1 MEARDLRGG
10 DRPGHAEETFGPLT
24 ASRSATANKCLMSR
38 SFTMLR
44 LLAAVLLLACARQ
57 PSPEE
62 VALEYGRALYAN
74 DRAAAYRLL
83 SSDDRRLKDEEV
95 FRAQAGE
102 VTGFAL
108 EASRRLAAFMVATSV
123 ERTVAGARVT
133 IKLKLKMPDANA
145 PDVQTVV
152 GEWDERRLNALPQA
166 ERMRIM
172 EKLQGLGT
180 VGRLPMVEGEETFEL
195 VKEAAG
201 WRVSLNLAGGVRV
214 QFHARASKSLALGLN
229 VSPEEA
235 RVVPG
240 DRVRVTVR
248 ATNLSG
254 QPVRARVSHRV
265 EPETR
270 ADSLALLQC
279 PLFLP
284 VTLSAGQSQEFVSE
298 YLVLKDVPED
308 AKQFRVTYEFLP
320 AEQGR

>member
-1 MEARDLRGG
+1 
-10 DRPGHAEETFGPLT
+10 
-24 ASRSATANKCLMSR
+24 
-38 SFTMLR
+38 MLVA
-44 LLAAVLLLACARQ
+44 LLLLACARQ
-57 PSPEE
+57 PGPEE

-74 DRAAAYRLL
+74 DPGAAYRLL
-83 SSDDRRLKDEEV
+83 SSDDRRLKDEEA
-95 FRAQAGE
+95 FRAQAGQ

-108 EASRRLAAFMVATSV
+108 EAGRRLAAFMVATPV
-123 ERTVAGARVT
+123 ERPVAGDRVT

-145 PDVQTVV
+145 PEVQTVV
-152 GEWDERRLNALPQA
+152 GEWNERHLNALPSA
-166 ERMRIM
+166 ERTRIL
-172 EKLQGLGT
+172 EKLEELGT

-214 QFHARASKSLALGLN
+214 QFHARASKSLVLELT

-254 QPVRARVSHRV
+254 QPMRARVGHRV
-265 EPETR
+265 EPRTQ

-279 PLFLP
+279 PLLLP

-298 YLVLKDVPED
+298 YLVLKDVPKD
-308 AKQFRVTYEFLP
+308 TKQFRVTYEFLP
-320 AEQGR
+320 VE